1 MTFTPERDEKMKESI
16 KNVTGFI
23 LFVIGAALM
32 ICGFCFTEEPSLVLQ
47 KAITICLECVG
58 IG

>member
-1 MTFTPERDEKMKESI
+1 MMESI
-16 KNVTGFI
+16 KNVTVFI

-32 ICGFCFTEEPSLVLQ
+32 ICGFCFTEEPSLVLH